1 MHREE
6 PLGVSHRLES
16 SHSSFSLTR
25 GLVRVLRPVVEHW
38 ASMVDYRGNQLFLR
52 RSVTPQLIGHNAAR
66 HVPKTLEQ
74 LSKEPLRRLRIPALL
89 HQEVKHFSALIDRA
103 PQIDKLAVDLAEHLI
118 EMPGIPRTAASA
130 TEPSRVLGSELQASE
145 ADCFMGHFDPTLEH
159 HYLECR
165 ESSG

>member
-1 MHREE
+1 M
-6 PLGVSHRLES
+6 SHRLES

-74 LSKEPLRRLRIPALL
+74 LSKEPLRRIRIPALL
-89 HQEVKHFSALIDRA
+89 HQDVEHFSALVDRA
-103 PQIDKLAVDLAEHLI
+103 TD
-118 EMPGIPRTAASA
+118 R
-130 TEPSRVLGSELQASE
+130 RVG
-145 ADCFMGHFDPTLEH
+145 
-159 HYLECR
+159 R
-165 ESSG
+165 